1 MSQLE
6 KTSKKKKM
14 KEAWE
19 SRRNERECAI
29 VTFSC
34 SCKLPTINIPYEPAL
49 LLQKNLLH
57 FLLIFDKVT
66 QQNQLQIDG
75 ANRVLELVRRSNPEI
90 QSKYETFLGQSEVIA
105 AANER
110 LEETEG
116 EKIEE
121 ERAPVVHGD
130 DDEEDENLF
139 ETTTSQAGEKRIYRK
154 KEGKKPAK

>member
-1 MSQLE
+1 
-6 KTSKKKKM
+6 
-14 KEAWE
+14 
-19 SRRNERECAI
+19 
-29 VTFSC
+29 
-34 SCKLPTINIPYEPAL
+34 
-49 LLQKNLLH
+49 
-57 FLLIFDKVT
+57 
-66 QQNQLQIDG
+66 
-75 ANRVLELVRRSNPEI
+75 VRRSNPEI